1 MTAVPLGRRRGIV
14 SAAGLAATALVLAAC
29 GGGSGGGDDDASD
42 GGGSGGGSLLIGTT
56 DKITTIDPAGS
67 YDNGSFAVMNQVYP
81 FLMNTPYGSPDV
93 EPDIAESAE
102 FTSPTEYTV
111 TLKPGLTFANGNDL
125 TSSDVKFTFDR
136 QLAIFESGADE
147 GNGPGSLL
155 YNLDSVAAPDDT
167 TVVFTLKSPDDQVFP
182 QILSS
187 PAGPIVD
194 EEVFA
199 ADALTPDD
207 EIVDGQAFAGPYTI
221 TGYSQNDLV
230 SYEANPE
237 YQGLLGQAK
246 TQEVSVTYYAEA
258 SNLKL
263 AVQQG
268 DVDVA
273 FRSLS
278 ATDIEDLR
286 GDDNVKVV
294 DGPGGEIRYI
304 TFNFN
309 TQPYGATT
317 PEADPAKA
325 LAVRQ
330 AVADLIDRDEI
341 ADQVYKGTYT
351 PLYSYVPEGL
361 TGATESLK
369 GLYGDGEGG
378 PDADKAAAA
387 LEAAGVETPV
397 QLSLQYSND
406 HYGPSSSEEYALIKD
421 QLESTGLFAVDLQTT
436 EWVQYA
442 KDRTSDVYPAYQLG
456 WFPDYSDAD
465 NYLTPFFLTENFLG
479 NHYDN
484 QEVNDLI
491 LQQAVTADAG
501 ERTAIIEQIQD
512 AVAADLSTVP
522 YLQGAQVAVV
532 GADVTGAEDTLDAS
546 FKFRYGAL
554 AIG

>member
-29 GGGSGGGDDDASD
+29 GGGSDGGDDTSD
-42 GGGSGGGSLLIGTT
+42 GGGSSGGGSLLIGTT

-81 FLMNTPYGSPDV
+81 FLMNTPFGSPDV

-136 QLAIFESGADE
+136 QLAIFESGADD

-237 YQGLLGQAK
+237 YQGLLGAPK
-246 TQEVSVTYYAEA
+246 NEEVSVTYYAEA

-278 ATDIEDLR
+278 ATEIEDLR

-317 PEADPAKA
+317 PEADEAKA

-330 AVADLIDRDEI
+330 AVADLIDREEI

-369 GLYGDGEGG
+369 PLYGDGEGG
-378 PDADKAAAA
+378 PDADKAAST

-406 HYGPSSSEEYALIKD
+406 HYGPSSGEEYALIKD
-421 QLESTGLFAVDLQTT
+421 QLESTGLFTVDLQTT

-501 ERTAIIEQIQD
+501 ERTALIEQIQD

>member
-1 MTAVPLGRRRGIV
+1 
-14 SAAGLAATALVLAAC
+14 
-29 GGGSGGGDDDASD
+29 
-42 GGGSGGGSLLIGTT
+42 
-56 DKITTIDPAGS
+56 
-67 YDNGSFAVMNQVYP
+67 MNQVYP

-102 FTSPTEYTV
+102 YTSPTEYTV
-111 TLKPGLTFANGNDL
+111 TLKPGLTFANGNEL

-167 TVVFTLKSPDDQVFP
+167 TVVFTLKEADDQVFP

-194 EEVFA
+194 EDVFA

-237 YQGLLGQAK
+237 YQGLLGEAK
-246 TQEVSVTYYAEA
+246 TSQVDVTYYAEA

-286 GDDNVKVV
+286 GDENVKVV

-317 PEADPAKA
+317 PEADEAK
-325 LAVRQ
+325 R
-330 AVADLIDRDEI
+330 
-341 ADQVYKGTYT
+341 
-351 PLYSYVPEGL
+351 S
-361 TGATESLK
+361 
-369 GLYGDGEGG
+369 
-378 PDADKAAAA
+378 
-387 LEAAGVETPV
+387 
-397 QLSLQYSND
+397 
-406 HYGPSSSEEYALIKD
+406 PSARRWP
-421 QLESTGLFAVDLQTT
+421 T
-436 EWVQYA
+436 
-442 KDRTSDVYPAYQLG
+442 
-456 WFPDYSDAD
+456 
-465 NYLTPFFLTENFLG
+465 
-479 NHYDN
+479 
-484 QEVNDLI
+484 
-491 LQQAVTADAG
+491 
-501 ERTAIIEQIQD
+501 
-512 AVAADLSTVP
+512 
-522 YLQGAQVAVV
+522 
-532 GADVTGAEDTLDAS
+532 
-546 FKFRYGAL
+546 
-554 AIG
+554 